1 MTTQEIKKG
10 DFIKGQYAFGCINGI
25 VTKVNKNNVVINRHL
40 NLYNEFTP
48 TNELVNVTKSRI
60 YQVGLNTGETIK

>member
-10 DFIKGQYAFGCINGI
+10 DFIKGQYKFGCINGI
-25 VTKVNKNNVVINRHL
+25 VTKVNKNHVVINRHSWTQ
-40 NLYNEFTP
+40 NQFTA

-60 YQVGLNTGETIK
+60 YQVGLTTGETIK